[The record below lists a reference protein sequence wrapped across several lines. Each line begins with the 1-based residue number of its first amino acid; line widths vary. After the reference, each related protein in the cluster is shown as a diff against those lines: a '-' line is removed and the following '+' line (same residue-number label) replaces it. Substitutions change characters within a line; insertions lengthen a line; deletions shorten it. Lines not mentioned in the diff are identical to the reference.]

1 MAKISVGDRF
11 PDFEFSTPFRANVML
26 GDAVA
31 GGMTALVFLRY
42 YGCPVCQYDMHRYA
56 EKYDRITSAGGK
68 LFVVLQSDTEGL
80 RKQLGDASP
89 FPFEI
94 ICDPTGALYRRFE
107 ILPAKDK
114 LKMLG
119 PKTMIKIAKVQA
131 AGFAHGKSEGEE
143 LQLPAAFAL
152 GPDLS
157 VTYAHYAKTIDDI
170 PDAEELHTLLQH
182 DSKENQR

>member
-1 MAKISVGDRF
+1 MAKISVGDTF
-11 PDFEFSTPFRANVML
+11 PDFKFSTPFRQNASL

-31 GGMTALVFLRY
+31 VGMTALVFLRY
-42 YGCPVCQYDMHRYA
+42 YGCPMCQYDMHRYA
-56 EKYDRITSAGGK
+56 EKYDLITSVGGK
-68 LFVVLQSDTEGL
+68 MLIVLQSEPEEL
-80 RKQLGDASP
+80 RKQLGVASP

-94 ICDPTGALYRRFE
+94 ICDPTESLYRRFE

-114 LKMLG
+114 LKMVG

-131 AGFAHGKSEGEE
+131 AGYEHGKSEGEE
-143 LQLPAAFAL
+143 LQLPAAFVL
-152 GPDLS
+152 TPGLS

-170 PDAEELHTLLQH
+170 PDAEELHKLLQH